1 MGTMRTGSTEGFDPT
16 GNPIYTHPEE
26 REPRTR
32 SEEVPVTRG
41 QDDVTTARVVAGGS
55 SLEVIGGA
63 GAAVLA
69 VIGLAGGLP
78 GYMAAIATIAI
89 GGALVA
95 QGGAIA
101 ARWSEVMHE
110 LDGGQYERIEVGG
123 GMSAEMLG
131 GAAGIAL
138 GILALVG
145 VMPLVLLAVAAIV
158 FAGSVLFGGAS
169 MPELSELS
177 LGPNASSNARRMTRE
192 AVKASGA
199 TMALAGIGAGVL
211 GIIALIGAG
220 GAATLT
226 LILVSMLALG
236 GALMLSGT
244 SLASK
249 VAKRLA

>member
-1 MGTMRTGSTEGFDPT
+1 MGTMRTGDTEGFDPA
-16 GNPIYTHPEE
+16 GNPIYTQSDE
-26 REPRTR
+26 RELRR
-32 SEEVPVTRG
+32 QSEGYPSERE
-41 QDDVTTARVVAGGS
+41 QEVTTARVIAGGS

-69 VIGLAGGLP
+69 IVGLAGGLP

-95 QGGAIA
+95 QGGSIA

-110 LDGGQYERIEVGG
+110 LDGGQYERVEVGG

-145 VMPLVLLAVAAIV
+145 VMPLVLLSVAAIV
-158 FAGSVLFGGAS
+158 FGGAVLFGGAS

-177 LGPNASSNARRMTRE
+177 LGPRASANARRMTRE

-211 GIIALIGAG
+211 GIIALIGAAG
-220 GAATLT
+220 SQTLT

-236 GALMLSGT
+236 GALLLSGT
-244 SLASK
+244 SLAGK